1 MQLRIYD
8 LSWANSDKTRGFQ
21 NLILYTWLKKAW
33 CVTQILF
40 WSYSK

>member
-21 NLILYTWLKKAW
+21 NTWLKKAW